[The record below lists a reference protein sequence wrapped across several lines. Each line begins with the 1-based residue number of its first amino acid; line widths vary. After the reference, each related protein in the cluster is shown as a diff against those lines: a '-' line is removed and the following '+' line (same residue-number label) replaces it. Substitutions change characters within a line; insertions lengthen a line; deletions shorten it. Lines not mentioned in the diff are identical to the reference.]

1 MKFSE
6 IFKSKL
12 LEVTI
17 SDNMGI
23 LRQTLI
29 IGLMIA
35 TVIPVK
41 IPCQVGYVSDRLK
54 GCISCAVL
62 CIPGSD
68 PYVTGD
74 CLRRCGTGRI
84 I

>member
-1 MKFSE
+1 MMKLIE
-6 IFKSKL
+6 TLNSKL
-12 LEVTI
+12 LEMTA
-17 SDNMGI
+17 DNMGI
-23 LRQTLI
+23 LQQTLI

-35 TVIPVK
+35 ATIPVK
-41 IPCQVGYVSDRLK
+41 IPCPVGYAPDRLK

-68 PYVTGD
+68 PYVTGE
-74 CLRRCGTGRI
+74 CPRRCGTGRI